1 MDPRTEYMALI
12 LEKLGS
18 PLLAAVHEVG
28 SRAAATGGPAPTPR
42 EDAEKVATLLGLI
55 TRAGASLSEK
65 MDLKAD
71 ENTADGLRVAVTA
84 LVSPLIAGTYQMS
97 GRVPNDNDID
107 RLLSGFETV
116 LAYAD
121 TFGDAAD
128 IRNRVQDLER
138 EWAPS
143 DPMQV
148 GLQYFHI
155 LVPVV
160 SAVQSFA
167 FGQPEKKLLNDVTTM
182 LLRDAK
188 SLRAQLLPDA
198 TQTMATKGE
207 LTLLRACALLYSQC
221 HYGEMARLMGLGD
234 KARDAPMSADPVIK
248 TYETRLALLNALA
261 GTIIFGGE
269 TKTTANQDT
278 QAPTPAPAVFA
289 APTPPAATTE
299 SAPPPV
305 GNPGDPMSFF
315 VKAEG

>member
-12 LEKLGS
+12 LEKLGT

-28 SRAAATGGPAPTPR
+28 SRAAATGGPAPTAR
-42 EDAEKVATLLGLI
+42 EDAEKIAALLGLT
-55 TRAGASLSEK
+55 TRAGLSLSEK

-71 ENTADGLRVAVTA
+71 QDSADGLRVAVTA
-84 LVSPLIAGTYQMS
+84 LVSPLIAGAYQMT
-97 GRVPNDNDID
+97 GRAPQDNDID
-107 RLLSGFETV
+107 RLLAGFETV

-160 SAVQSFA
+160 SAVQSFS
-167 FGQPEKKLLNDVTTM
+167 FGQPEKKLLNDVTTL

-188 SLRAQLLPDA
+188 ALRGRLLPTA
-198 TQTMATKGE
+198 SGAAAAKGE

-221 HYGEMARLMGLGD
+221 HYGEMARLMGMGD
-234 KARDAPMSADPVIK
+234 KARDMPMSIDPVMK
-248 TYETRLALLNALA
+248 AYEARMELLSDMAQTLIFGSGTQAA
-261 GTIIFGGE
+261 GTS
-269 TKTTANQDT
+269 T
-278 QAPTPAPAVFA
+278 QAPAPTSAPAVFA
-289 APTPPAATTE
+289 APAAND
-299 SAPPPV
+299 APPSSPKGDP
-305 GNPGDPMSFF
+305 GNPMSFF

>member
-28 SRAAATGGPAPTPR
+28 SRAAATGGNVPTPR
-42 EDAEKVATLLGLI
+42 EDAEKVAALLGLT
-55 TRAGASLSEK
+55 TRAGLSLSEK
-65 MDLKAD
+65 MDLKANQD
-71 ENTADGLRVAVTA
+71 GADGLRVAVTS
-84 LVSPLIAGTYQMS
+84 LVSPLIAGTYQMT
-97 GRVPNDNDID
+97 GRLPQDGDID
-107 RLLSGFETV
+107 RLLAGFETV

-160 SAVQSFA
+160 SAVQSFS
-167 FGQPEKKLLNDVTTM
+167 FGQPEKKLLNDITTA

-188 SLRAQLLPDA
+188 SLRARLLANA
-198 TQTMATKGE
+198 TGTMATKGE

-221 HYGEMARLMGLGD
+221 HYGEMARLMSMGD
-234 KARDAPMSADPVIK
+234 KARDMPMSIDPVMK
-248 TYETRLALLNALA
+248 AYELRLALLSDMAQTL
-261 GTIIFGGE
+261 IFGGNSSAA
-269 TKTTANQDT
+269 TTSSQT
-278 QAPTPAPAVFA
+278 PAVFA
-289 APTPPAATTE
+289 TPAAPPVATPAANDAPTA
-299 SAPPPV
+299 PV
-305 GNPGDPMSFF
+305 GTPSDPMSFF